1 MGGFGNL
8 ESPLIKMMKAA
19 FEVYEETLE
28 SSFLKLEQEI
38 EANEPNARKRRLW
51 LKVRLGF
58 PALYIAG
65 LQELPYP
72 RMFMMCFST
81 DGTNSAMWG
90 NYAQNHCGV
99 CLVYRANEENGKQ
112 TLRVKQPKAG
122 VQVADI
128 PAVFGMTRSTQFVIR
143 TSR

>member
-1 MGGFGNL
+1 
-8 ESPLIKMMKAA
+8 MMKAA

-72 RMFMMCFST
+72 E
-81 DGTNSAMWG
+81 
-90 NYAQNHCGV
+90 
-99 CLVYRANEENGKQ
+99 CL
-112 TLRVKQPKAG
+112 
-122 VQVADI
+122 
-128 PAVFGMTRSTQFVIR
+128 
-143 TSR
+143 